1 MAVNLDYLPQ
11 TFARPAN
18 LATRGSSIST
28 SPRSALLAFGLPSTP
43 FTDTPL
49 PPKKAAPLRPMGPIS
64 EPQEGEKEARPLD
77 IAGAL
82 RPLQAQQEAS
92 ERGRMDKL
100 EAAIRGIPAAPP
112 PYEKKDA
119 GRPVLTT
126 SPAMN
131 PTEGPDTGADNPNAA
146 GLDDTYY
153 GRLRGPEGT
162 LANYDAVNPTTGASG
177 PYQFL
182 RSTWQDLMRSN
193 PELGLTMAGFMNP
206 SANKGQHE
214 AAIRAYSD
222 RSLQAARA
230 QLGRIPTAGE
240 MYAMH
245 LLGQGGGLGLLNSL
259 DRNVSDI
266 IPSYVIDAN
275 SALLRPFAS
284 KSGRELLKHFEKI
297 MGSKS

>member
-1 MAVNLDYLPQ
+1 MPTDLDFLQ
-11 TFARPAN
+11 NALARPVFSAV
-18 LATRGSSIST
+18 GGGFT
-28 SPRSALLAFGLPSTP
+28 SQPPRSALAAFGLPGSP
-43 FTDTPL
+43 FANAPL
-49 PPKKAAPLRPMGPIS
+49 PPRKVAAMRPSGPLA
-64 EPQEGEKEARPLD
+64 EPKEGDKEAQPLD

-82 RPLQAQQEAS
+82 RPLAAQHDAA
-92 ERGRMDKL
+92 ERDRLDKI
-100 EAAIRGIPAAPP
+100 EAAMRRIPGLPP
-112 PYEKKDA
+112 ADDS
-119 GRPVLTT
+119 RPLPVPTQPRAM
-126 SPAMN
+126 SPL
-131 PTEGPDTGADNPNAA
+131 EGPDTGADNPNAA

-206 SANKGQHE
+206 SANKEQHDK
-214 AAIRAYSD
+214 AIRAYSD
-222 RSLQAARA
+222 RSLLAARA